1 MTTRSQR
8 PGRNTTWLQAAL
20 GIGSVAVTMVGANL
34 IAGNDGLF
42 AEAEAAEPT
51 VQPLP
56 QTTSPNV
63 SGLAPIPTIIA
74 PGSIERSPLTL
85 PSQTTFQ
92 QQQPSITIDALPTV
106 VVPNVTVQEI
116 PSISGQGAS
125 INLNLAPIPDVVVP
139 EIPQVVTTSK
149 SSK

>member
-1 MTTRSQR
+1 MTTRAQR

-34 IAGNDGLF
+34 IAGNDGFF
-42 AEAEAAEPT
+42 AEAEAAESA

-56 QTTSPNV
+56 QTTSPIV
-63 SGLAPIPTIIA
+63 AELAPIPTIIA
-74 PGSIERSPLTL
+74 PGSIERSPLII
-85 PSQTTFQ
+85 PSQTTF

-106 VVPNVTVQEI
+106 VVPNVTVQEL
-116 PSISGQGAS
+116 PSISSQGAS
-125 INLNLAPIPDVVVP
+125 VNLNLAPIPDVVVP